1 MLNIL
6 KYFTY
11 FVLIKVVDMRYL
23 FFCFSLFFSP
33 AIFAQPSEAKVKA
46 DAIGNGSGIISFKFT
61 KNTGTRQWNSS
72 YGNWEYVRGVE
83 VKRKSDYPG
92 INLIVKEDVV
102 YQYVGAGG
110 YSFWKVRVLSNEYEG
125 IPNPSAKEINDFIS
139 KDWRKFYGYYYDVI
153 TRLWFQPALADDPQW
168 TWHSPNSVE
177 FRMKMKFDHIIR
189 AKGIETQECIWKV
202 RLYRDDPKAAW
213 KNMLAL
219 RSEEAADI
227 KVVDMKNYTVQQ
239 LQDFEKQ
246 TLAYTMSEQKAQQD
260 ASSLSKA
267 VSVPS
272 FSSAEDL
279 VKFMHNIM
287 RNGTP
292 EQFKAAGLQL
302 FAPGFF
308 VEGSKVQLAPSEEQ
322 NLEQVLTILY
332 KNKATYKQMYCQN
345 PGYRV
350 EKWGNSN
357 SKKTIYI
364 EGAVKN
370 TNSQF
375 TIDLVNMGY
384 VEGVPQTQLKILQYQ
399 VYVNQDTDA
408 INYVSSFSDRKRLCK
423 ND

>member
-1 MLNIL
+1 M
-6 KYFTY
+6 KYVF
-11 FVLIKVVDMRYL
+11 LS
-23 FFCFSLFFSP
+23 CSLFFSP
-33 AIFAQPSEAKVKA
+33 LLYAQPSDAKVKS
-46 DAIGNGSGIISFKFT
+46 DAIGNGSGVIAFKLT
-61 KNTGTRQWNSS
+61 KSTGTRQWNSS

-83 VKRKSDYPG
+83 VKRKSEYPG

-102 YQYVGAGG
+102 YQYTGNGG

-139 KDWRKFYGYYYDVI
+139 KDWAKFYGYYYEVI
-153 TRLWFQPALADDPQW
+153 TKLWFQPALADDPQW

-189 AKGIETQECIWKV
+189 AKGIEIMECIWKV
-202 RLYRDDPKAAW
+202 RFYRDDPKAPW
-213 KNMLAL
+213 KNMFAL
-219 RSEEAADI
+219 RSEEAADL
-227 KVVDMKNYTVQQ
+227 KVVDMKQYTAEQVR
-239 LQDFEKQ
+239 DFEKQ
-246 TLAYTMSEQKAQQD
+246 TLAYTLSEQKAQQD
-260 ASSLSKA
+260 AASLSRS

-272 FSSAEDL
+272 FTSAEDM
-279 VKFMHNIM
+279 VKFVHNIM

-308 VEGSKVQLAPSEEQ
+308 VEGSKVQLAPVEER
-322 NLEQVLTILY
+322 NLEQVLTVLY
-332 KNKATYKQMYCQN
+332 KNKATYKQMYCQS

-370 TNSQF
+370 CNSQF

-384 VEGVPQTQLKILQYQ
+384 VEGVPQTKLMILQYQ
-399 VYVNQDTDA
+399 VNVSQEQDA
-408 INYVSSFSDRKRLCK
+408 INFVNSFSDRKRLCK